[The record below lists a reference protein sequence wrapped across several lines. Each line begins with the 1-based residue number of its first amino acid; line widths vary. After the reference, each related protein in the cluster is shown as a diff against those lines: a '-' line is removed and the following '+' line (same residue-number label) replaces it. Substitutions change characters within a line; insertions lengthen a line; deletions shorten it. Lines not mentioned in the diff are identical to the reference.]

1 MKTQTFIRTF
11 VLTIFMSAAVSLQAA
26 EVTVP
31 QEEVYPIISVD
42 EQPTIEHDG
51 KSLKFSDYLK
61 NLSSG
66 LKVPEGGQ
74 PGRVICNITISSK
87 GDIADVVIKRGV
99 DEITNAAAV
108 AKIKSLGKI
117 NPAMYKGKHVA
128 VSVMVPLIFK

>member
-31 QEEVYPIISVD
+31 QEEVYPIMSVD

-61 NLSSG
+61 YCG
-66 LKVPEGGQ
+66 PMT
-74 PGRVICNITISSK
+74 VIST
-87 GDIADVVIKRGV
+87 VVLLFV
-99 DEITNAAAV
+99 LPLLW
-108 AKIKSLGKI
+108 SL
-117 NPAMYKGKHVA
+117 V
-128 VSVMVPLIFK
+128 